1 MAFQDFEPIFAEPK
15 LEWKPPHTSQSHPL
29 RPFLFH
35 VHAPDSSHLVIHVTD
50 FHSDTWEAHLSVS
63 SLEDIVSILNHPL
76 LFILCSSV
84 LSL

>member
-15 LEWKPPHTSQSHPL
+15 LEWKPHCSHPL

-35 VHAPDSSHLVIHVTD
+35 VHPPDSSHLVIHVTN

-63 SLEDIVSILNHPL
+63 SLEDIVSILNHP
-76 LFILCSSV
+76 
-84 LSL
+84 SLHL